1 MKKRLFFLSFL
12 LLSLLLT
19 VNTFA
24 THLRAGQITAVR
36 DPSNLSTP
44 TYIFTLTLYRDTQGV
59 DQPEATIGIVPIL
72 ANGQRGNNPV
82 FLRADANT
90 PRRTVGV
97 NIEEITYTFNYTF
110 PGSGS
115 YVIYFQEQNRNA
127 EIVNMNNS
135 VNTPFYV
142 ETMLNL
148 VPTIGNNSTPQLLN
162 PPIDNAKVG
171 QKFTHNPTAFD
182 PDGDSLAYRMV
193 IPRQSTTLS
202 VNGYQSPETV
212 GPPLGI
218 PEAGSGSPTF
228 VINPLTGDI
237 IWDAPGVYGIG
248 TKGYANYGIAFVV
261 EEWRKTAVGYIKIG
275 EIVRDMQ
282 ITVREQP
289 NKRPELIIPKDTC
302 IVAGTVLKAIIR
314 ATDPDQNQS
323 IRISSESA
331 IFSTSTALFPNQ
343 PAATLDPPNHPPKVR
358 DQYQYQGN
366 PAQSNFEWKTVCEQ
380 VRAQPYDV
388 VFKAEDNAPV
398 PNQLTDTKT
407 WRVTIVNQ
415 PPTNVQA
422 HADGQSIKI
431 SWDAYTC
438 SSRGVLYIW
447 RKEGCE
453 TGVIP
458 AYTIGAP
465 ANYTLIGRAS
475 LTTTSFLDELVKP
488 GTSYQ
493 YLVSSSIDNRLHSLS
508 TDPSCTSL
516 LLKPGTPTTQI
527 TSPASNDT
535 IAPSSSL
542 TIQANATDT
551 DGSIAK
557 VEFFTFRTKIGEAL
571 TAPFS
576 ITWADVKEGTY
587 PIFTRVTDNEGNI
600 NLSDEIIV
608 TVKDIVNATEP
619 HIKRKLITYPNPFLD
634 EIFIQY
640 NYPIESISLINQLGV
655 EQRIS
660 YEVVGNQSYLVRTN
674 ALPTGIYLLKIQDKN
689 GQQLVQKIIH

>member
-1 MKKRLFFLSFL
+1 MKLRLFFFQFL
-12 LLSLLLT
+12 FLSLLFT
-19 VNTFA
+19 VNIFA

-36 DPSNLSTP
+36 DPNNLSTP

-59 DQPEATIGIVPIL
+59 DQPTATINIVPIL
-72 ANGQRGNNPV
+72 ANGQRGNVIASPD
-82 FLRADANT
+82 ADANT

-110 PGSGS
+110 PSQGS

-127 EIVNMNNS
+127 EIVNMSNS

-142 ETMLNL
+142 ETVLNITPNL
-148 VPTIGNNSTPQLLN
+148 GSNSTPQLRN

-171 QKFTHNPTAFD
+171 QKFTHNPAAFD
-182 PDGDSLAYRMV
+182 PDGDSLAYRMIV
-193 IPRQSTTLS
+193 PRQSTTLS
-202 VNGYQSPETV
+202 VSGYQSPETV
-212 GPPLGI
+212 GPPLGT
-218 PEAGSGSPTF
+218 PEAGSGLPTF
-228 VINPLTGDI
+228 AINSFTGDI
-237 IWDAPGVYGIG
+237 TWDAPGAYGIG
-248 TKGYANYGIAFVV
+248 TKGYANYGVAFAV
-261 EEWRKTAVGYIKIG
+261 EEWRKTAIGYIKIG
-275 EIVRDMQ
+275 EVIRDMQ
-282 ITVREQP
+282 ITVRNQS
-289 NKRPELIIPKDTC
+289 NKRPELIIPKDTT
-302 IVAGTVLKAIIR
+302 IFAGTVLKAVIR
-314 ATDPDQNQS
+314 ATDPDANQS
-323 IRISSESA
+323 IRIFSESA
-331 IFSTSTALFPNQ
+331 IFSTATTLFPNQ
-343 PAATLDPPNHPPKVR
+343 PAATLDPSN
-358 DQYQYQGN
+358 QGN
-366 PAQSNFEWKTVCEQ
+366 PTQSNFEWKTTCTQ
-380 VRAQPYDV
+380 VRVQPYDV
-388 VFKAEDNAPV
+388 VFKAEDNASS
-398 PNQLTDTKT
+398 PNQLTSTKT
-407 WRVTIVNQ
+407 WRVTIVSQ

-422 HADGQSIKI
+422 HADGQSIKV

-438 SSRGVLYIW
+438 SSRALLYIW

-465 ANYTLIGRAS
+465 ANYILIGRAS
-475 LTTTSFLDELVKP
+475 LATTSFLDELVKP

-493 YLVSSSIDNRLHSLS
+493 YLVSSSIDSRLHSLS

-527 TSPASNDT
+527 TSPASKTT

-619 HIKRKLITYPNPFLD
+619 QVKRKLITYPNPFLD
-634 EIFIQY
+634 QIFIQY

-655 EQRIS
+655 EQYIS
-660 YEVVGNQSYLVRTN
+660 YEVIGNQSYLVKTYF
-674 ALPTGIYLLKIQDKN
+674 LPAGIYLLKIQDKN
-689 GQQLVQKIIH
+689 GQQLVQKIVH